1 MEQIPLDNAYTLTH
15 NRSMNRL
22 SNEQR
27 TAVVNCLI
35 EECSIRST
43 VRMTGVAK
51 KTVVRLLVEVGAFC
65 SEYQDRA
72 FRNLK
77 CQRIQVDEMWSFCY
91 CKQKNLTSEIAED
104 RVAGDVWL
112 WSAIDA
118 DTKLVPCWYVGQR
131 DVIAAT
137 EFIADLESRLAN
149 RVQLTSDG
157 FKLYLNAVIDAFADE
172 IDYAQLVKYFGNEP
186 EGQKRYSPAVCTGA
200 KKVIRLGD
208 PEVKHISTSYVGR
221 HNLSVRMTV
230 RRFTRLTNAFSK
242 KIENHWAAVALGYF
256 AYNFI
261 KINRTLRVT
270 PAMAAGVTTRLWDVC
285 DLVAAWGAYEREQ
298 KRAA

>member
-1 MEQIPLDNAYTLTH
+1 
-15 NRSMNRL
+15 MNRL
-22 SNEQR
+22 SSEQR
-27 TAVVNCLI
+27 IQVISCLI
-35 EECSIRST
+35 EGNSIRST

-51 KTVVRLLVEVGAFC
+51 KTVMRLLIECGEFC
-65 SEYQDRA
+65 AEYQDRL

-77 CQRIQVDEMWSFCY
+77 CRRLQVDEMWSFCY
-91 CKQKNLTSEIAED
+91 CKQRNVTPEIAENH
-104 RVAGDVWL
+104 VAGDVWV

-118 DTKLVPCWYVGQR
+118 ETKLVPAWYIGQR
-131 DVIAAT
+131 DAVAAT
-137 EFIADLESRLAN
+137 TFIADLETRLVS

-157 FKLYLNAVIDAFADE
+157 HKVYLNAVIDAFADE

-200 KKVIRLGD
+200 KKIIRLGD
-208 PEVKHISTSYVGR
+208 PEVKHISTSCVER

-242 KIENHWAAVALGYF
+242 KIENHSAAVALGYF

-261 KINRTLRVT
+261 KIHRTLRVT
-270 PAMAAGVTTRLWDVC
+270 PAMAAGVTTRLWDVV
-285 DLVAAWGAYEREQ
+285 DLVMAWEGYEREQ